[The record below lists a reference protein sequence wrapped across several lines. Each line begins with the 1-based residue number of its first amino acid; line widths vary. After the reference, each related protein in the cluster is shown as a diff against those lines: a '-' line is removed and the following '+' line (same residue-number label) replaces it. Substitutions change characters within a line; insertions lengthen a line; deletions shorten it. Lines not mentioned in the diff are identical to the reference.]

1 MKKIVFAAAALFALS
16 ACGEK
21 KADETPAAA
30 PDAAAAPAAAAAAPI
45 DSLAPMNHDSTP
57 MAGDTA
63 KAH

>member
-1 MKKIVFAAAALFALS
+1 MKKIVFAAAAMFALA

-21 KADETPAAA
+21 KADAAPAAA
-30 PDAAAAPAAAAAAPI
+30 PDAAAAPAATATPT
-45 DSLAPMNHDSTP
+45 DSMAMKHDSMP

>member
-1 MKKIVFAAAALFALS
+1 MKKFAFAVALVSLM

-21 KADETPAAA
+21 QAETPAAA
-30 PDAAAAPAAAAAAPI
+30 PVDAAAAPAPAPAAT
-45 DSLAPMNHDSTP
+45 DSMATMNHDSTA

>member
-1 MKKIVFAAAALFALS
+1 MTKYLLVAAAVAFA

-21 KADETPAAA
+21 KADAPAADTA
-30 PDAAAAPAAAAAAPI
+30 AAAAPAPAT
-45 DSLAPMNHDSTP
+45 DSTAMSHDSTA

>member
-1 MKKIVFAAAALFALS
+1 MTKILLAAALLALA

-21 KADETPAAA
+21 KADAPVADTAAA
-30 PDAAAAPAAAAAAPI
+30 TAPAPAPAAT
-45 DSLAPMNHDSTP
+45 DSTAMSHDSTA